1 MFCLFLIFFLADFCC
16 CVFTSLFSGGL
27 STELIAA
34 VIVAVAAGGHGYE
47 AWKATVFE
55 SSTDSQHDAKIAL
68 FSIIFIAHARQH
80 DAAKPVFVPCPL
92 KWHKFQAF
100 SCLAAS
106 LLPDRPLFGAN
117 CLHAAWSHQVDF
129 LNIFF
134 RMLAAQ
140 GQTTNAQAIR
150 ISRNICW
157 KKRLNI
163 TKYLNSARMIRLIFS
178 CATDLGFFPIFS
190 EFFRT
195 SPGCAGGLVVG
206 ISDPS
211 DPSKIGP
218 WQLKWSNWT
227 SK

>member
-1 MFCLFLIFFLADFCC
+1 MYIILIFF
-16 CVFTSLFSGGL
+16 SLIFLLCFHVTFFRRPQHRAHCGGDR
-27 STELIAA
+27 
-34 VIVAVAAGGHGYE
+34 GGGC
-47 AWKATVFE
+47 WRPWLR
-55 SSTDSQHDAKIAL
+55 HDAKIAL